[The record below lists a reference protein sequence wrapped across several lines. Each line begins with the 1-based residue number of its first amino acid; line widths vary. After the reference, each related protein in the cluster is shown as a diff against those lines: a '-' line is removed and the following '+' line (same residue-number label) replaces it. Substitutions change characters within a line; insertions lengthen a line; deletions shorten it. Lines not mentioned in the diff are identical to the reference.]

1 MWTARLSYIHPK
13 RSLVHLAASVVLGS
27 SETSDDTGQN
37 SGRRYGGPRFTAI
50 ARAPSN
56 PAQSMIDLA
65 GAYDPAIPPSENQTR
80 IEAMREIRGPRQEAL
95 GRELAS
101 IRDGA
106 KAGEG

>member
-1 MWTARLSYIHPK
+1 MVYAFDSMDK
-13 RSLVHLAASVVLGS
+13 
-27 SETSDDTGQN
+27 
-37 SGRRYGGPRFTAI
+37 
-50 ARAPSN
+50 
-56 PAQSMIDLA
+56 QSMIDLA